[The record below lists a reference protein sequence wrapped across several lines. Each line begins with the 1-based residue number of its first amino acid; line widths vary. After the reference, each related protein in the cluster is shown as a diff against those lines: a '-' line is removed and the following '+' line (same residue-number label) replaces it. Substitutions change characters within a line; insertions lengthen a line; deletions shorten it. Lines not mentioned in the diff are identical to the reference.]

1 MAGLL
6 LDAADFATYGPIG
19 LWVGFIVGAVAG
31 WLLAPSLDISQRRR
45 WLCALAAGTY
55 CMLPFTA
62 FLPLATLLGA
72 LTRLR
77 ERSQPKAGV
86 DVSPPSPAP
95 PIEAEYRSR
104 WDEE

>member
-6 LDAADFATYGPIG
+6 LDAVDLATYGPIG

-31 WLLAPSLDISQRRR
+31 WLLAPSVGVSQRRR

-62 FLPLATLLGA
+62 FMPLATVMGA
-72 LTRLR
+72 LVRLR
-77 ERSQPKAGV
+77 ERSQPAAPI
-86 DVSPPSPAP
+86 DASPSSSAPS
-95 PIEAEYRSR
+95 IEAEYRSR
-104 WDEE
+104 WDDD